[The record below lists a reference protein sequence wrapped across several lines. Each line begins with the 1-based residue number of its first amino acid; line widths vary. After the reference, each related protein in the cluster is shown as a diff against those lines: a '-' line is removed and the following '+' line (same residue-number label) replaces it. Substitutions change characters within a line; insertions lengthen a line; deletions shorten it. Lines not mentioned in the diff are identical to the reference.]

1 MDLVGQ
7 HDKNTPPHGF
17 CKTDGR
23 GYYHCHR
30 HHHDHRHHQ
39 TKWFCKTRGRG
50 GYERVHV
57 HTDSK
62 ITDVATLKLSSLQCY
77 TPFDFTLYT
86 VLALY
91 TPFGLPRPYHHHHQH
106 HDHHG
111 EVDL

>member
-7 HDKNTPPHGF
+7 HDKNTPPRVF

-62 ITDVATLKLSSLQCY
+62 ITDVATLKLSSLQCTHPSTLY
-77 TPFDFTLYT
+77 FTLY
-86 VLALY
+86 
-91 TPFGLPRPYHHHHQH
+91 
-106 HDHHG
+106 
-111 EVDL
+111 